1 MKLCDLASVFCEQSI
16 YSCFQWRGGESVFFK
31 TMKRLLVWKPRNL
44 SRVPFLFL
52 EYCFSSA
59 AIKPK
64 LDIFFKKEKLKKKKK
79 TCFILFDRFW
89 KLAVQRY
96 WKQQAEVQREAICW
110 TSSICVS
117 ANLFGSLCNHAR
129 DNAHSNPRLTKCSA
143 GVGAGPKSVTLALF

>member
-79 TCFILFDRFW
+79 
-89 KLAVQRY
+89 KLALYYLIDFESLQYKDTESSKLKCRE
-96 WKQQAEVQREAICW
+96 KQSVGLQAFVSVPTCLVPCAIM
-110 TSSICVS
+110 
-117 ANLFGSLCNHAR
+117 L
-129 DNAHSNPRLTKCSA
+129 
-143 GVGAGPKSVTLALF
+143 VTMPTPTPG

>member
-16 YSCFQWRGGESVFFK
+16 DSCFQWRGGESVFFK

-64 LDIFFKKEKLKKKKK
+64 LDIFF
-79 TCFILFDRFW
+79 
-89 KLAVQRY
+89 
-96 WKQQAEVQREAICW
+96 
-110 TSSICVS
+110 
-117 ANLFGSLCNHAR
+117 
-129 DNAHSNPRLTKCSA
+129 
-143 GVGAGPKSVTLALF
+143 